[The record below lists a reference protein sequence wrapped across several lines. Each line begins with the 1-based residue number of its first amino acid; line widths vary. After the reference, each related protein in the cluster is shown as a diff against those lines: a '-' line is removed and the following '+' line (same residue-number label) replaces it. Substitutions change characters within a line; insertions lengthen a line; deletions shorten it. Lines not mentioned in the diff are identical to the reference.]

1 MFTSQ
6 LNSLFITAHQVTKV
20 MESKI
25 AKMMEMHASGI
36 AELKVIVDTLQ
47 QRSSSDLEQMK
58 SNISSQATT
67 LEDV

>member
-1 MFTSQ
+1 
-6 LNSLFITAHQVTKV
+6 

-25 AKMMEMHASGI
+25 TKMMEMHASGI
-36 AELKVIVDTLQ
+36 AELKVIVDTLK